1 MRNSGRIN
9 KVEQDFGIV
18 RQKVTHHFIINAI
31 GVLVVLVVLVVLH
44 PIKRCQKVAGLKEG
58 HEMLEKEA
66 NAKIDAVTAS
76 TGV

>member
-18 RQKVTHHFIINAI
+18 RQKVTDHFIIDAI
-31 GVLVVLVVLVVLH
+31 GVLRL
-44 PIKRCQKVAGLKEG
+44 IKRMSQVAGLKEG

-76 TGV
+76 TGEIG